1 MTFSSLVATAE
12 FFKFAEILS
21 VALSHYHI
29 LGFEIAHLEFLHL
42 D

>member
-12 FFKFAEILS
+12 FSKFAEILS
-21 VALSHYHI
+21 VALLHYHI
-29 LGFEIAHLEFLHL
+29 LGFEIAQLEFLHF